1 MSKFKIVP
9 SEEDVTAEEA
19 MQEFNEQY
27 AKIAN
32 LSKDFNALPE
42 EVKNSIAG
50 RILGGVNTKLK
61 KLAKELDAEL
71 IEGDTAGSI
80 ELLTEKLNETKETL
94 TKEIE
99 DARKGNPDIEE
110 KLKSF
115 EKKLESEK
123 ELVKRLKEDL
133 NNEKAEREKV
143 VSEFSAREKTVML
156 NEYKRNQLSKIP
168 LLDDEV
174 AHLAF
179 QKKLEDF
186 KLEIEENEV
195 KVFGKDG
202 KPIISKKQAGSFAN
216 LEEIGMEI
224 ADSLKLL
231 KKAPESAYVAPLAP
245 PNGGERKQPR
255 G

>member
-1 MSKFKIVP
+1 MSKFKIQAIEGVTD
-9 SEEDVTAEEA
+9 EDA
-19 MQEFNEQY
+19 MQDFNSSY
-27 AKIAN
+27 VKISN
-32 LSKDFNALPE
+32 LSKDFNSLPDD
-42 EVKNSIAG
+42 VRNAISG
-50 RILGGVNTKLK
+50 RVLGAVDTRLK
-61 KLAKELDAEL
+61 KLAKTLDVEL
-71 IEGDTAGSI
+71 IKEDTISSI
-80 ELLTEKLNETKETL
+80 DLISDKLLETKEAL
-94 TKEIE
+94 EKEVQ
-99 DARKGNPDIEE
+99 DARMGNPEIEE

-143 VSEFSAREKTVML
+143 INEFSAREKTVML

-231 KKAPESAYVAPLAP
+231 KKAPESAYIAPLAP
-245 PNGGERKQPR
+245 PNGGERKTPR